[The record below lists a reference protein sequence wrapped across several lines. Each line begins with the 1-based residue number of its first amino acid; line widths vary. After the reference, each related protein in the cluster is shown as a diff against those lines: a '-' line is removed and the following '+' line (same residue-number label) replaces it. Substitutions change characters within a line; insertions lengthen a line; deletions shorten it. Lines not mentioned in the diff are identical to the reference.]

1 MDNMTSVSAKP
12 SVPAW
17 QHALV
22 AAAAVI
28 SASALGGLATA
39 PNIPGWYAG
48 LIKPSFSPPNW
59 IFGPVWSLLYAMM
72 GYAVYRV
79 MRLPEATPGR
89 LAALVVFFG
98 QLVLNASWSWAFF
111 ASQSPALGLV
121 VIIPLL
127 AMIILTI
134 ILFRPLDRAAALL
147 LVPYA
152 AWVSFATLLNAA
164 IWHLNR

>member
-1 MDNMTSVSAKP
+1 MDNMTLPSTKP
-12 SVPAW
+12 SVSAW

-22 AAAAVI
+22 AAGAVI

-48 LIKPSFSPPNW
+48 LAKPSFNPPNW

-89 LAALVVFFG
+89 MAALVVFFG
-98 QLVLNASWSWAFF
+98 QLALNAVWSWAFF
-111 ASQSPALGLV
+111 AANSTTLGLA

-127 AMIILTI
+127 ALIILTI
-134 ILFRPLDRAAALL
+134 LRFRPLDRTAALL

-152 AWVSFATLLNAA
+152 AWVGFATVLNAA